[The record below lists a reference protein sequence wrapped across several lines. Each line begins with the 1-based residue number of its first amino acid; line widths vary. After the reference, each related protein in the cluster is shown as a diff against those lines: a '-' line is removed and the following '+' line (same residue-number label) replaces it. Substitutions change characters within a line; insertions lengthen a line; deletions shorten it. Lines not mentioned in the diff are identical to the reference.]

1 MATTAALRGTLH
13 PKFVNHQPGGSTNGN
28 DQGFFQQLDSIRRFY
43 PGIQIEPHVTPLSSS
58 AASITLSWNTV
69 TRHDFAGIGID
80 PVDLIGRLDLLRI
93 ERGLIVERW
102 SSAVLTGQLDIVS
115 PPFRSI
121 CRLSW
126 IRWSPE
132 YGKYRF
138 TAITN

>member
-1 MATTAALRGTLH
+1 MRTIQAVPSAQVEATTLAFYQGVNDYLEDGNDSALRGTLH

-80 PVDLIGRLDLLRI
+80 PGDLIGRLDLLRI

-102 SSAVLTGQLDIVS
+102 SSAVLTGQLE
-115 PPFRSI
+115 R
-121 CRLSW
+121 
-126 IRWSPE
+126 
-132 YGKYRF
+132 
-138 TAITN
+138 